1 MSPIPLLNP
10 QRGAA
15 LLTVLLMV
23 AMATTIVSFM
33 AQQQGFWQREMV
45 NSRDRAQASYIA
57 QAGVDWARAVLA
69 DDRSN
74 NANTPYDHARELWA
88 VKLPAIPVDG
98 GEVQGSI
105 EDQQGLFN
113 LNNLV
118 KNGVTSLPD
127 VVRLQ
132 RLLSILGLPQELAYA
147 LADWIDADATP
158 AASGGAE
165 DGYYLNLVVPY
176 RAGNVWVNEVS
187 ELLWV
192 RGFDA
197 STLQRLQGFV
207 TVLPARTQLN
217 VNFATAEVLVAV
229 VDGLSLQQAR
239 ALVSRR
245 KEQPFKSVDE
255 FYEQLPK
262 GVGASSREEMTVS
275 SEFFLVDGHATL
287 AQGEFVAQALL
298 QRNTTWAS
306 VVRQSVQ

>member
-1 MSPIPLLNP
+1 MRKFIK
-10 QRGAA
+10 QGGAA
-15 LLTVLLMV
+15 LITVLLMV

-69 DDRSN
+69 DDRAN
-74 NANTPYDHARELWA
+74 NSYDHAREMWA
-88 VKLPAIPVDG
+88 VKLPAIPIEG

-105 EDQQGLFN
+105 EEQHGLFN

-118 KNGVTSLPD
+118 NNGATNMLD
-127 VVRLQ
+127 VSRFQ
-132 RLLSILGLPQELAYA
+132 RLLSSLGLPQELAYA
-147 LADWIDADATP
+147 LADWMDRDDTP
-158 AASGGAE
+158 AALGGAE
-165 DGYYLNLVVPY
+165 DAYYLNLVAPH
-176 RAGNVWVNEVS
+176 RAGNVWVNEMS

-217 VNFATAEVLVAV
+217 VNFASAEVLVAV

-239 ALVSRR
+239 QLISRR

-255 FYEQLPK
+255 FYEQLPS
-262 GVGASSREEMTVS
+262 GVGEASRGELTVS

-298 QRNTTWAS
+298 LRKSGNGWST